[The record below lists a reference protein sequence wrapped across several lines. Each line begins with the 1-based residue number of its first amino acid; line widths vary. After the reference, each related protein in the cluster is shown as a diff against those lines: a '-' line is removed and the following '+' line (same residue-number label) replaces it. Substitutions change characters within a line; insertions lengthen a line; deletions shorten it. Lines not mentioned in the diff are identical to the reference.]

1 MIVDVSVCFKAR
13 LSANANKTHFH
24 KEGFALGHVLK
35 VRVFWNSEMT

>member
-1 MIVDVSVCFKAR
+1 MRSHRYENVIFYCH
-13 LSANANKTHFH
+13 ANKTHFH